1 MSFFRNRFNATRR
14 AASEAASGFA
24 NSTRRVDPGIS
35 TGMSSMSKSVASTLG
50 LDFSQTKLIKGDL
63 ESTINSQL
71 NDIGKLID
79 KAVESGLMENVAGI
93 VRKLILLLGDS
104 MSPELTA
111 KTMKFANLPKTSM
124 SEAIALQATLAAACV
139 SPDAL
144 AITTVEPSESLPST
158 EPKEAMT
165 ATIGGGPVFNA
176 SLVVALNVIKTALI
190 IALVVG
196 GVSIAIIAVLITLA
210 VQDPFLIN
218 NVVNLI
224 TFSIYGVHTAFSS
237 RGSPTSKGQETGGT
251 NRRQRRKNRR

>member
-14 AASEAASGFA
+14 AASEVASGFA
-24 NSTRRVDPGIS
+24 NSTRRVYR
-35 TGMSSMSKSVASTLG
+35 GMSSGISSISKSVASTLG

-63 ESTINSQL
+63 ESTINNQL
-71 NDIGKLID
+71 TDIGKLID

-104 MSPELTA
+104 MSPELKD
-111 KTMKFANLPKTSM
+111 KTLKFENLPKTSM
-124 SEAIALQATLAAACV
+124 SETIALQATLAAATI
-139 SPDAL
+139 SRDPL
-144 AITTVEPSESLPST
+144 AITLFVPADQLPS

-190 IALVVG
+190 IALFLGGLSIGFLALMISISHTDSTLIVG
-196 GVSIAIIAVLITLA
+196 LVKIVGESISGVYN
-210 VQDPFLIN
+210 F
-218 NVVNLI
+218 NL
-224 TFSIYGVHTAFSS
+224 TKQTTKQ
-237 RGSPTSKGQETGGT
+237 PGGT